1 MHEVVSTKFSRL
13 SEAKLTPHLAQ
24 KKYWED
30 KASDARDEFDDMGVL
45 DDSILRSRVP
55 SVRMWDDNIDLSP
68 KRRNILRLVLLPCVF
83 VCVSACACTCL
94 CVSACACT

>member
-30 KASDARDEFDDMGVL
+30 KASDARDEFDDMGVVN
-45 DDSILRSRVP
+45 DSILRSRVP
-55 SVRMWDDNIDLSP
+55 SVRMWDDNIDLGP
-68 KRRNILRLVLLPCVF
+68 KRIKILRLVLLPCVF
-83 VCVSACACTCL
+83 
-94 CVSACACT
+94 

>member
-30 KASDARDEFDDMGVL
+30 KAHDARDEYDDMCEVN
-45 DDSILRSRVP
+45 DSIIRSRVP
-55 SVRMWDDNIDLSP
+55 SARMWNENVDLSP
-68 KRRNILRLVLLPCVF
+68 KGRKILRLVPPYIF
-83 VCVSACACTCL
+83 
-94 CVSACACT
+94 

>member
-1 MHEVVSTKFSRL
+1 MHEVLSTKFSRL
-13 SEAKLTPHLAQ
+13 SEAKLTPHLVQ

-55 SVRMWDDNIDLSP
+55 SVRMWDENVDLSP
-68 KRRNILRLVLLPCVF
+68 KRRKILRLVLLLFVF
-83 VCVSACACTCL
+83 LYVCL
-94 CVSACACT
+94 CVCV